1 MAYIVNKTDG
11 TALVTITDGTIDNT
25 TSLTLFGKSFSG
37 FGELLNEDLV
47 RLLENSASTAAPVAP
62 LRGELWFDTTTNQL
76 KVYDGTSFK
85 PSGGAKAQASQPSS
99 PSAGDL
105 WVDTD
110 DSQLYF
116 YNGSAFVLAGPV
128 YTSGQ
133 TLSGFKIETITGT
146 DTVNYVVAFMYSGN
160 TRVACVSQNQT
171 FTPQTSIT
179 GFATIGPGITLS
191 STLGAVF
198 AGSATSTTHVNVSST
213 TDTSATVIAG
223 GNFLRSNAAD
233 TTTGRITVDTDT
245 GIVIGDGQDLEITVS
260 GINATIANVSEDGD
274 LSLKVKSSSSGILT
288 PLAITGSTGNIAIT
302 GNVTVTGNLNVSGEY
317 ENTSGE
323 INIINDTFVKLN
335 TGNAEADAGI
345 IAETS
350 DTDDARLFYD
360 VSENHWA
367 AGENASYSQIIR
379 LADTTADGHANQNT
393 KALKT
398 NASGNLKV
406 TSLTLGGTGSVLL
419 DHTVSLGQSANFTS
433 ADVPTKSQ
441 VTESITRWGG
451 YTSDMV
457 TDDGLTVD
465 GTLASPTGN
474 SIAGRRFVHTA
485 GPGAGQGE
493 NGDLW
498 FVREA

>member
-25 TSLTLFGKSFSG
+25 TSLTLFGKSYSG
-37 FGELLNEDLV
+37 FGELLNENLV
-47 RLLENSASTAAPVAP
+47 KLLENSASTSAPVAP
-62 LRGELWFDTTTNQL
+62 LRGELWFDNTTNQL

-85 PSGGAKAQASQPSS
+85 PSGGAKSQASQPST

-105 WVDTD
+105 WVDSD

-116 YNGSAFVLAGPV
+116 YNGSAWVLAGPV

-133 TLSGFKIETITGT
+133 TLSGFKIETITN
-146 DTVNYVVAFMYSGN
+146 DSAVSKVIASMYSGN
-160 TRVACVSQNQT
+160 TRVAILSAEG
-171 FTPQTSIT
+171 FTPGVAMS
-179 GFATIGPGITLS
+179 GFATISAGLTLN

-198 AGSATSTTHVNVSST
+198 AGSSTSATHVNVSST
-213 TDTSATVIAG
+213 TNTSGTVIAG
-223 GNFLRSNAAD
+223 GNFLRSDAAD
-233 TTTGRITVDTDT
+233 TTTGAITVDTDN
-245 GIVIGDGQDLEITVS
+245 GVIIGDGQDLELKVS

-274 LSLKVKSSSSGILT
+274 LSLKVNDGGVTKT
-288 PLAITGSTGNIAIT
+288 PIAITGSTGNIAIT
-302 GNVTVTGNLNVSGEY
+302 GDVTITGNLNVSGEY

-360 VSENHWA
+360 VSENYWA

-379 LADTTADGHANQNT
+379 LADTTADGDANKNT

-398 NASGNLKV
+398 NVSGNLKV
-406 TSLTLGGTGSVLL
+406 TTLTLAAVGSNIATSDTSNANVPS
-419 DHTVSLGQSANFTS
+419 VGQVA
-433 ADVPTKSQ
+433 
-441 VTESITRWGG
+441 ESIKRWGG
-451 YTSDMV
+451 DAITPDAGS
-457 TDDGLTVD
+457 
-465 GTLASPTGN
+465 TGN
-474 SIAGRRFVHTA
+474 TVAGARYVETVA
-485 GPGAGQGE
+485 PTSGQGS